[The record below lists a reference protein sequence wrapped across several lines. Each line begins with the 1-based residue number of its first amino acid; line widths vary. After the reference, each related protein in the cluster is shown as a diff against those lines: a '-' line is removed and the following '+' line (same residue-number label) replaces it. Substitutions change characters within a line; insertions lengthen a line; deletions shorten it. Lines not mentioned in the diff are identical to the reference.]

1 LGVVVSTMR
10 KLPKPIIASIN
21 GPAFGV
27 GMSVAMACD
36 LRIMSDRATFAQAY
50 TSVGLSPD
58 GAWSMTVPQTVGVAK
73 ALEIVLLDRPINAE
87 EALRLG
93 LVSIVVPADQL
104 EAETLKVATKL
115 ANGPTRAYAN
125 AKALINRSMLDGIES
140 QMDLERYSISSCG
153 SSEDF
158 VEGSDA
164 IFNKRKPAFKGR

>member
-1 LGVVVSTMR
+1 
-10 KLPKPIIASIN
+10 
-21 GPAFGV
+21 
-27 GMSVAMACD
+27 
-36 LRIMSDRATFAQAY
+36 
-50 TSVGLSPD
+50 
-58 GAWSMTVPQTVGVAK
+58 MTVPQTVGVAK
-73 ALEIVLLDRPINAE
+73 ALEMVLLDRPINAE